1 MLEEEKPEGRGFG
14 IALGAGAIVLALLL
28 GGVYLLSQR
37 RSTETVRALEPLA
50 FGANEQAYAEHI
62 HFLDL
67 RMSRAVNYLNQEFTF
82 LYCTMSNAGNKTI
95 RQMEVTVEFR
105 DVLNQVVLRHT
116 QRVLGPGAP
125 QVNGGFRRD
134 LEFTFEHIPREWNYH
149 NPTLRVT
156 GLLLED

>member
-1 MLEEEKPEGRGFG
+1 LLEEKKQEGRGFG
-14 IALGAGAIVLALLL
+14 LALGAGAIILALLL

-37 RSTETVRALEPLA
+37 RSPEAARALEPLP
-50 FGANEQAYAEHI
+50 FGANEQAYAERI

-67 RMSRAVNYLNQEFTF
+67 KMSRAANYLNQEFTF

-105 DVLNQVVLRHT
+105 DVLNQVVLRQT
-116 QRVLGPGAP
+116 DRVLGPGAP
-125 QVNGGFRRD
+125 PVSGGFRRD
-134 LEFTFEHIPREWNYH
+134 LEFAFEHVPNEWNRQH
-149 NPTLRVT
+149 PTLRVT

>member
-1 MLEEEKPEGRGFG
+1 LLEEEKQEGRGFG
-14 IALGAGAIVLALLL
+14 LALGAGAVILALIL

-37 RSTETVRALEPLA
+37 GSTETARALEPLPY
-50 FGANEQAYAEHI
+50 GATEQAYAEHI
-62 HFLDL
+62 HFVDL
-67 RMSRAVNYLNQEFTF
+67 RMSRAANYLNQEFTF

-116 QRVLGPGAP
+116 QRVLGPDAP

-134 LEFTFEHIPREWNYH
+134 LEFTFEHIPSEWNYQ

-156 GLLLED
+156 GLLLEE